1 MTTRE
6 ISNADD
12 VIDSRDVIA
21 RIEELQNE
29 KDNFQD
35 ENELP
40 NSDLLDMTEE
50 QNIQWMEWDESDE
63 GQELKALIALQNDAN
78 GSPDWEYGETL
89 IRDSY
94 FEDYAQELAEDIGA
108 INKDATWPNDC
119 IDWKKAA
126 SELQYDYMQVNF
138 DGVDYWIRA

>member
-63 GQELKALIALQNDAN
+63 GQELKALIDLQNDAN